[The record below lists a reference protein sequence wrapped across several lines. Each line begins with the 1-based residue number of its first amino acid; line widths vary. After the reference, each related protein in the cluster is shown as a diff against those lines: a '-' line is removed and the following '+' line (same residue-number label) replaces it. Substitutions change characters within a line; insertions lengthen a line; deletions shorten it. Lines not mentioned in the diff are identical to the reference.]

1 MRNSPMSFGG
11 GHAEVALVSAR
22 LRVPEGGRESSRLAL
37 SGRSGFG
44 AGRFLRHACEVS
56 VWKRRGVGALK
67 AVPPIGTVG

>member
-1 MRNSPMSFGG
+1 MSFGG

-22 LRVPEGGRESSRLAL
+22 LLVPEGGREAAL

>member
-22 LRVPEGGRESSRLAL
+22 LRVTEGGLESSRLAL

-44 AGRFLRHACEVS
+44 AGRFLRHARFPC
-56 VWKRRGVGALK
+56 GNAAALAPLK
-67 AVPPIGTVG
+67 LSHQLVL

>member
-1 MRNSPMSFGG
+1 MRNSPKSFGG